1 MATDFLPAATGM
13 ATTMLVIARMGI
25 TIPPKSNAPH
35 QVYALPRWVMAAT
48 KVRVCPS
55 AARAMVAAVVP
66 TIQT

>member
-25 TIPPKSNAPH
+25 TIPPKSYARH
-35 QVYALPRWVMAAT
+35 QVYALPSLVMVAT

-55 AARAMVAAVVP
+55 AAEAMVAAVAT